1 MEKRGLIGLMVLAI
15 FAMTIGSTA
24 SATASGPGGAVAA
37 KKKCK
42 KRHSAKKKCARK
54 KRRKADAPNSP
65 VIRATLTWGNGA
77 SEADVDL
84 HVFDTNGNQAGNGSN
99 TIPLSSLSGDV
110 SGPAGSETFIDALFT
125 PQAARDLSFGVC
137 YSAGRLAHPS
147 FTITYLTA
155 DGVIH
160 GDTQSPGSS
169 SQFDYPAGAPIPS
182 DYCPG
187 TNRVP

>member
-1 MEKRGLIGLMVLAI
+1 MEKRGLIGLVILAI
-15 FAMTIGSTA
+15 LATTISISA
-24 SATASGPGGAVAA
+24 SATASASGGAVA

-42 KRHSAKKKCARK
+42 KPHSAKKRCRKK
-54 KRRKADAPNSP
+54 KRRKADAPNLP
-65 VIRATLTWGNGA
+65 VVRATLTWGNLGT
-77 SEADVDL
+77 SGVDVDL
-84 HVFDTNGNQAGNGSN
+84 YAFDSNGNQAGNGSN

-187 TNRVP
+187 TNLVP

>member
-1 MEKRGLIGLMVLAI
+1 MEKRGLIGLMILAI

-24 SATASGPGGAVAA
+24 SATASAPGGAVAA

-42 KRHSAKKKCARK
+42 QRHSAKKKCAKK
-54 KRRKADAPNSP
+54 KRRKADAPHLP
-65 VIRATLTWGNGA
+65 VIRATLTWGIGA
-77 SEADVDL
+77 SDADVDL

-110 SGPAGSETFIDALFT
+110 PGSAGSETFTDALFI

-137 YSAGRLAHPS
+137 YSAGHLAHPS

-160 GDTQSPGSS
+160 GDTQSLGSS
-169 SQFDYPAGAPIPS
+169 AHYDYPGGAPIPS
-182 DYCPG
+182 GYCA
-187 TNRVP
+187 R